1 MRITFRQHGDLS
13 RTRRYLVK
21 VEKINALTISILE
34 KYGKEGVEALKSAT
48 PVRSGTT
55 ADSWRYEIKNSGSVI
70 AIEFHNDNITSGWFN
85 VALMLD
91 LGHGTGTGG
100 WVEGLNYIDPAIQ
113 PLFEKMAEELWAEV
127 TTT

>member
-13 RTRRYLVK
+13 KTRSYLVK
-21 VEKINALTISILE
+21 VEKIDSLTNSILK
-34 KYGKEGVEALKSAT
+34 KYGKEGVEALKAST

-70 AIEFHNDNITSGWFN
+70 AIEFHNDNISDGWFN

-127 TTT
+127 TTI